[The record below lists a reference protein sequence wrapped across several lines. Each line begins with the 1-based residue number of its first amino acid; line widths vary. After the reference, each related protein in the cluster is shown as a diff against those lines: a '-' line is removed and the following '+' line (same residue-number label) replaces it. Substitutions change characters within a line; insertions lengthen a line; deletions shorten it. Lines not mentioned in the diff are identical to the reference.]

1 MKTLAADFWSVL
13 RSAIYGFLQDNALS
27 HAAAMAFYAATSLA
41 PILLI
46 VLSIAGLA
54 TGREAAELA
63 ISAQLNGLLGPQG
76 ADLLKATIENA
87 SRSDGAIAAVL
98 AVGTLIVAASGVFG
112 EMQSTL
118 NLIWKAPPQRTS
130 LFSIARTRLASL
142 GLVASLGFLLLVS
155 LAASAAIS
163 AVGGIVTRNLPFG
176 EFALSLLNTVVS
188 LALIAILF
196 GAIFKILPDRA
207 LSWRDVTSG
216 ALVTALLFT
225 IGKSLIGWYL
235 GTSAIASSYGAAGS
249 MIVLLLWVFYS
260 SAIFLFGAEITRAVA
275 VRFGS
280 RPDLVHLD
288 PELGSEPVAL
298 EEATNDSTARLS
310 VPTRADGRSL
320 AGILAVAAV
329 SAVSATVSVILLS
342 ARSPDRR

>member
-1 MKTLAADFWSVL
+1 MKIASADLWTVT
-13 RSAIYGFLQDNALS
+13 RSAVAGFFDDSALS

-46 VLSIAGLA
+46 VLSVAGFA
-54 TGREAAELA
+54 TGRDAAEIA
-63 ISAQLNGLLGPQG
+63 ISAQLTGLLGPQG
-76 ADLLKATIENA
+76 ADLLKATVENA
-87 SRSDGAIAAVL
+87 SAHKGTMASVVAVVTL
-98 AVGTLIVAASGVFG
+98 LVGASGVFG

-118 NLIWKAPPQRTS
+118 NLIWKVRPQKVS
-130 LFSIARTRLASL
+130 LFNLARARVASL

-163 AVGGIVTRNLPFG
+163 AVGDVMTARLPFG
-176 EFALSLLNTVVS
+176 EFVLSAANTLVS
-188 LALIAILF
+188 LVLVALLF

-207 LSWRDVTSG
+207 LSWRDVRFG
-216 ALVTALLFT
+216 AAVTAILFT

-249 MIVLLLWVFYS
+249 LIALLLWVFYS

-280 RPDLVHLD
+280 RRDLMPVEIGKRPLD
-288 PELGSEPVAL
+288 LPSAKGSPARPFGVVAL
-298 EEATNDSTARLS
+298 I
-310 VPTRADGRSL
+310 
-320 AGILAVAAV
+320 AGIALLATWA
-329 SAVSATVSVILLS
+329 SIS
-342 ARSPDRR
+342 RHRPPGRD